1 MNNNN
6 QATVLGIDV
15 GGANLKYAV
24 VAADQDHQKAGMSES
39 ERFVMLSKSTPFPMW
54 NESHRLANQI
64 AHDLA
69 EIKRDSVIACAI
81 TMTGELADCFFD
93 RLTGV
98 RHICDH
104 VDQACNELDL
114 PKPNYYCVDGVFRDR
129 ENHSGYEELLAASN
143 WHALAKD
150 VAETHCDDGLLLDIG
165 STTTDLIP
173 IRHGKVATS
182 ATTDFDR
189 LAEGSLVYIGGE
201 RTSAAMI
208 LDHLEYRGQNIV
220 IMREHF
226 ATIADARLVLNL
238 ISESP
243 HERNTPDG
251 QPLTLQHSVNRLAR
265 LIGLSYQDLNLSEAK
280 HLARQIH
287 EAAKEKIN
295 EGLLKLTQEY
305 GPTNRFVISGHND
318 DMLALPSSAE
328 LITLREFIDEDGA
341 RAAPAVAIARL
352 LLRQHQSNGW
362 AMEKSNP
369 ALQVKEPRS

>member
-1 MNNNN
+1 MNYNN

-24 VAADQDHQKAGMSES
+24 VAADQDHQKADKSES
-39 ERFVMLSKSTPFPMW
+39 ERFVTLSKSTPFPMW

-69 EIKRDSVIACAI
+69 EIKRDSIIACAI

-114 PKPNYYCVDGVFRDR
+114 PKPKYYCVDGVFRDR

-208 LDHLEYRGQNIV
+208 VDHLEYRGQNIV

-226 ATIADARLVLNL
+226 ATIADARLVLKL

-251 QPLTLQHSVNRLAR
+251 QPLTLKHSVNRLAR
-265 LIGLSYQDLNLSEAK
+265 LIGLSYQDLNLSEAE
-280 HLARQIH
+280 HLARQVH

-328 LITLREFIDEDGA
+328 LITLRDFIDDDGA

-352 LLRQHQSNGW
+352 LLRQNQSNGW
-362 AMEKSNP
+362 AMEKANP
-369 ALQVKEPRS
+369 ARQVKEPRS